1 MSPHGVSFSTGVE
14 EFGISIVDRNLS
26 FERFNELDFGPGEAE
41 ALRLGRDLEA
51 AAVPLHDVV
60 VADDPFMGEAADA
73 LDIFPERG
81 ARLWRCRGPSA
92 DGAGD
97 ERAGVACVA
106 SGSVAALC
114 ARITCSAGGRV
125 FSLIDKPVPNGE
137 SLYGGALL
145 SCGKGTK

>member
-1 MSPHGVSFSTGVE
+1 MLEPRVAVVVRDAAVESLIDPH
-14 EFGISIVDRNLS
+14 FGSGETVATRLRVDLK
-26 FERFNELDFGPGEAE
+26 
-41 ALRLGRDLEA
+41 A

-106 SGSVAALC
+106 SGSVATLC

-145 SCGKGTK
+145 SCGK